1 MSWKSRWSP
10 AANRHPPDS
19 WGKIWKNDEMPS
31 QCLTCEIPRSSLLWS
46 FSQTFSEYLPVQILK
61 GDPWIGAMSSASQ
74 GYTLGLSLGTGPFP
88 ATWQIDSTCL
98 TSPTHQLS
106 NPMNQPCAC
115 ASLRTFNLVSIKS
128 CCQGRSAF
136 NACNVHSKFRSSH
149 SVSNCKI
156 ENDHKLQCWRCQHY
170 SLLPL
175 TSLHRECD
183 VKV

>member
-1 MSWKSRWSP
+1 MEQWV
-10 AANRHPPDS
+10 AAQSVPNLSDPPL
-19 WGKIWKNDEMPS
+19 IPS
-31 QCLTCEIPRSSLLWS
+31 TEL
-46 FSQTFSEYLPVQILK
+46 LK
-61 GDPWIGAMSSASQ
+61 GDPWIGLTRVYSWTFSWDR
-74 GYTLGLSLGTGPFP
+74 PFSCNVTRQ
-88 ATWQIDSTCL
+88 TWL
-98 TSPTHQLS
+98 TSPTHQLR

-136 NACNVHSKFRSSH
+136 NACNVHWKFRSSH
-149 SVSNCKI
+149 SVSNWKI